1 MPVFISYRHTDREYA
16 ISIDQRLK
24 TAGIKTY
31 LDVLDEESQQSTD
44 EITNIITQRMRECT
58 HLIAVISDDTS
69 KSWWV
74 PFEIGEAT
82 FAENRITTFQLNI
95 ADEMLP
101 SYLKKWPKINYLFQ
115 IDSFIQSYK
124 NDVKHT
130 VSMESD
136 LSNEEYRIKKSRG
149 FTTTADE
156 FHRALKKNLGQ

>member
-1 MPVFISYRHTDREYA
+1 MPVFISYRHTDRDYA
-16 ISIDQRLK
+16 ILIDQQLK
-24 TAGIKTY
+24 VAGIKTY
-31 LDVLDEESQQSTD
+31 LDVLDEESQKSTD

-95 ADEMLP
+95 ADDRLP
-101 SYLKKWPKINYLFQ
+101 SYLKKWPKIKNLFQ
-115 IDSFIQSYK
+115 IDIFIQSYK
-124 NDVKHT
+124 NDMKYT
-130 VSMESD
+130 PSMESVS
-136 LSNEEYRIKKSRG
+136 SNEQYRINKSRG

-156 FHRALKKNLGQ
+156 FHRTLKKTLGQ